1 MKKALVIVVAIL
13 AVIAG
18 GAYWAYH
25 SVDLIVK
32 FAVEHYAPDIAGV
45 AVKVGDVQISARD
58 GRGSVKNVEIG
69 NPQGFTSP
77 RAAKL
82 GEIRVWI
89 DPLTITDPVVYI
101 HELTI
106 ESPFIVYERTD
117 KGGTNL
123 EAIQKRIDSYV
134 KASDS
139 GATKPT
145 AQGPLPVRHKFIVG
159 KLTIRGAKVTMTN
172 PGLKGQGITFDLPD
186 IQLHDLGKRENGLTA
201 SQVANIVASTLISK
215 IAQRL
220 LTNLEL
226 LKQGGVEGAIDALKS
241 LVR

>member
-1 MKKALVIVVAIL
+1 MRKALVIVVAIL

-32 FAVEHYAPDIAGV
+32 YAVEHYAPEIAGV
-45 AVKVGDVQISARD
+45 PVTVGEVRISARD
-58 GRGSVKNVEIG
+58 GRGSVKDVEIG
-69 NPQGFTSP
+69 NPQGFGSA

-82 GEIRVWI
+82 GEISVWL
-89 DPLTITDPVVYI
+89 DPLTVTDPVVYI

-106 ESPFIVYERTD
+106 ESPLIVYEKGD
-117 KGGTNL
+117 KGTNL
-123 EAIQKRIDSYV
+123 EAIQKRIDGYV
-134 KASDS
+134 KANAPSD
-139 GATKPT
+139 GAPS
-145 AQGPLPVRHKFIVG
+145 QGGIPIRHKFIVA

-172 PGLKGQGITFDLPD
+172 PGLKGQGITFDLPA
-186 IQLHDLGKRENGLTA
+186 IELRDLGKRENGLTA
-201 SQVANIVASTLISK
+201 SQVANVVASTLISK

-226 LKQGGVEGAIDALKS
+226 LRQGGVEGAIDALKS

>member
-45 AVKVGDVQISARD
+45 AVKVGDVSISPRD

-69 NPQGFTSP
+69 NPPGFSSA

-82 GEIRVWI
+82 GEISVWI
-89 DPLTITDPVVYI
+89 DPLTVTDPVVYI

-106 ESPFIVYERTD
+106 ESPFIAYEKGD
-117 KGGTNL
+117 KGTNL
-123 EAIQKRIDSYV
+123 EAIQKRIDGYV
-134 KASDS
+134 KANAPAD
-139 GATKPT
+139 GAPS
-145 AQGPLPVRHKFIVG
+145 AGGIAIRHKFIVG

-186 IQLHDLGKRENGLTA
+186 IELHDIGKRDNGLTA
-201 SQVANIVASTLISK
+201 SQVANVVASTLISK

-226 LKQGGVEGAIDALKS
+226 LRQGGVEGAIDALKS

>member
-1 MKKALVIVVAIL
+1 M
-13 AVIAG
+13 
-18 GAYWAYH
+18 
-25 SVDLIVK
+25 
-32 FAVEHYAPDIAGV
+32 
-45 AVKVGDVQISARD
+45 QISARD

-69 NPQGFTSP
+69 NPQGFSSA

-82 GEIRVWI
+82 GEISVWV

-139 GATKPT
+139 GAMKPT
-145 AQGPLPVRHKFIVG
+145 AQGPLPVHHKFIVG

-186 IQLHDLGKRENGLTA
+186 IQLRDLGKRENGLTA
-201 SQVANIVASTLISK
+201 SQVANIVASTLISR

-226 LKQGGVEGAIDALKS
+226 LKQGGVEGAVDALKS